1 MTDKKPRRVIKD
13 DEDSRVDLGNGQYFS
28 IATDQLI
35 DCKRLMQISG
45 KSRSTIERWIREGKF
60 PPPHF
65 KLCGHMARWVE
76 RLVLDHIR
84 EHWVVKP
91 AS

>member
-1 MTDKKPRRVIKD
+1 MSRKPSKVIKD
-13 DEDSRVDLGNGQYFS
+13 DECSRVDLGNGQYYS

-35 DCKRLMQISG
+35 DYKRIMQISG
-45 KSRSTIERWIREGKF
+45 KSRTTIERWVKEGKF
-60 PPPHF
+60 PEPHF

-84 EHWVVKP
+84 EHWVVKRP
-91 AS
+91 S